1 MQQSLPE
8 LFVGDVVHHHKSLR
22 QGKVIAVR
30 GHHSRSGRDKIDIE
44 FDEVQKPGVMYGGI
58 VQDIDVLDGEIHTRR
73 RATAF
78 VKGPNKLLFGKTDDP
93 EKLDLHYR
101 YAGRFDDAGEGKG
114 KGKDAL

>member
-22 QGKVIAVR
+22 QGTVIAVEA
-30 GHHSRSGRDKIDIE
+30 DTIDIE

-58 VQDIDVLDGEIHTRR
+58 VQDIDVLDGEIDTRR